1 MHNRQSLVTLGAKHA
16 ARVGVTR
23 FIRDF
28 IGTKSLGRKIISTV
42 LITIAFHFISKGRHY
57 TTVDTEVMADDI
69 IDAEII

>member
-1 MHNRQSLVTLGAKHA
+1 MQNRQSLVTLGAKHA

-28 IGTKSLGRKIISTV
+28 VGTKSLGRKIISTI

-57 TTVDTEVMADDI
+57 YTVDSDI
-69 IDAEII
+69 IDVDIIDE